1 MIIATGAQARWLGIP
16 SEEIFRGFGVS
27 ACATCDGFFFRGK
40 EVVVVGGGNTAVEE
54 AIYLT
59 NHAQQVT
66 LIHRRDA
73 LRAEK
78 ILQERL
84 FRNPKIGIIWDSVVE
99 EILGSARAA
108 RRSPGCACATCAPAR
123 CPSCPATASSSRS
136 AIRR

>member
-1 MIIATGAQARWLGIP
+1 TVIIATGAQARWLGIP

-59 NHAQQVT
+59 NHARQVT
-66 LIHRRDA
+66 VIHRRDR

-84 FRNPKIGIIWDSVVE
+84 FRNPKIKIIWDSVVE
-99 EILGSARAA
+99 EILG
-108 RRSPGCACATCAPAR
+108 APEPPTVTGIR
-123 CPSCPATASSSRS
+123 LRNVRTGSSSEFPCDG
-136 AIRR
+136 